1 MASTTKPITVCF
13 RARPMNKKE
22 KRHETSVIRSGGI
35 SENGSHMIMLESNPN
50 VNDLDVQSIS
60 RDTTKMYGC
69 DNFFDC
75 NSSTQDVYSQ
85 TTAHHVPRLF
95 SGNNG
100 STFCFGP
107 TGTGKTFTMFGD
119 ENHPGIVRLVGM
131 DIFESLVQK
140 NLSQTSRVKCR
151 LRLSAL
157 EIYGDKVRD
166 LLNAG
171 GSETFGDDI
180 RIQSNGEGKSTIQGL
195 SYKYVENYAAYVEL
209 VELCREARITEST
222 SANAVSS
229 RSHCIIQIVLH
240 QENEVTGKKMVSK
253 MNLIDLAGSER
264 ATVTDGYGNKRSRDV
279 MDKRKRKSRNKSFPR
294 CSNDEH
300 RRSRSRERSTS
311 IERHPQASL
320 KTRLGECQDI
330 NSSLLALKE
339 VIRSLVKRKKFIP
352 WRNSKLTRLLE
363 DTLQGEGA
371 AYMIACISKGSAQW
385 MATRDTLEYG
395 TQARMIKLSS
405 KSQRK
410 ARRLGMRDLK
420 TELKQSHARCD
431 DLWQENQQ
439 LQAQIAELQKIL
451 SWKDDQISQLK
462 NNHVS
467 DGEKLSLSNAASSSY
482 ASSTSSVSQDQDH
495 IGDISVNIEQW

>member
-1 MASTTKPITVCF
+1 
-13 RARPMNKKE
+13 
-22 KRHETSVIRSGGI
+22 
-35 SENGSHMIMLESNPN
+35 
-50 VNDLDVQSIS
+50 
-60 RDTTKMYGC
+60 MYGC

-75 NSSTQDVYSQ
+75 DSSTQDVYSE

-95 SGNNG
+95 NGNNG

-140 NLSQTSRVKCR
+140 NLSGSSRVKCR

-166 LLNAG
+166 LLNSG
-171 GSETFGDDI
+171 GSERFGDDI

-240 QENEVTGKKMVSK
+240 QENEVTGKKVVSK

-279 MDKRKRKSRNKSFPR
+279 TDKRKRNKSFPR
-294 CSNDEH
+294 CQNEDQP
-300 RRSRSRERSTS
+300 RSRSRERSSFRSTS
-311 IERHPQASL
+311 IERHPQPSL

-405 KSQRK
+405 KAQRK

-439 LQAQIAELQKIL
+439 LQAQLAELQKIL

-462 NNHVS
+462 NNNLLL
-467 DGEKLSLSNAASSSY
+467 DGEELSLSNAASSSY
-482 ASSTSSVSQDQDH
+482 GRSNSSLSQS
-495 IGDISVNIEQW
+495 GDISVNIEQW